1 MNEKTILRAIKIL
14 ILAVPLIF
22 ARDLLRDLARD
33 FVRTRALASDLSTA
47 REINRELSS
56 IRDIAY
62 ESEKFEEGDND
73 NG

>member
-14 ILAVPLIF
+14 VLAVPLII

-33 FVRTRALASDLSTA
+33 FVRTRALASDLSIA

-56 IRDIAY
+56 IRNLAY
-62 ESEKFEEGDND
+62 ESEKLEEGDND